1 MYPDLKAHSGQSVE
15 IVRQL
20 ETDEGE
26 ENCYRIRAA
35 DGWEGD
41 AFESELTGD

>member
-1 MYPDLKAHSGQSVE
+1 MYPDLKEHSGQSVE
-15 IVRQL
+15 IVGHL
-20 ETDEGE
+20 EADEGE

-41 AFESELTGD
+41 AFESELSAD